1 MILHIAGNN
10 CELLAEKALYF
21 PELHLLVV
29 ADLHLGKA
37 AHFQSHGLAISNS
50 VHQEDLNRLARLIEA
65 FRIQKLVI
73 LGDLFHHGEKHGR
86 ELFSH
91 FAQKYQHISIDWV
104 LGNHDKSGV
113 MELQN
118 VQTHKEI
125 QFENMQFI
133 HEPIKGVSA
142 KECFVLSAH
151 EHPAVKIQHKRS
163 DLILPCFIKEPN
175 QLILPSFGAFTGHK
189 IYAFNQSTIQ
199 KHKQEN
205 RLFFAIVGTEL
216 RQIG

>member
-37 AHFQSHGLAISNS
+37 AHFQSHGLAISNT
-50 VHQEDLNRLARLIEA
+50 VHQEDLNRLARLMEA
-65 FRIQKLVI
+65 FRIQKLII

-86 ELFSH
+86 ELFSL

-104 LGNHDKSGV
+104 LGNHDKSGK
-113 MELQN
+113 MELHN
-118 VQTHKEI
+118 VRIHKEM
-125 QFENMQFI
+125 QLENMQFV
-133 HEPIKGVSA
+133 HESPSSISS
-142 KECFVLSAH
+142 KEYFVFSAH
-151 EHPAVKIQHKRS
+151 EHPAVKVQHKRS
-163 DLILPCFIKEPN
+163 NLVLPCFIKENN

-189 IYAFNQSTIQ
+189 IYEFNQKTIQ

-205 RLFFAIVGTEL
+205 RLFFVIIGKDL
-216 RQIG
+216 KQIG